1 MGICIK
7 QGTQT
12 KPSNDMSVMIKAV
25 EQSFKR
31 LLPPIL
37 IVVRPLGVPSL
48 ISKPFFFPSRFFV
61 TYYLSARLL
70 V

>member
-31 LLPPIL
+31 LLPAIL
-37 IVVRPLGVPSL
+37 LVVRPLGVPSL
-48 ISKPFFFPSRFFV
+48 ISKPFLSSRFFV
-61 TYYLSARLL
+61 TSYLSARLL